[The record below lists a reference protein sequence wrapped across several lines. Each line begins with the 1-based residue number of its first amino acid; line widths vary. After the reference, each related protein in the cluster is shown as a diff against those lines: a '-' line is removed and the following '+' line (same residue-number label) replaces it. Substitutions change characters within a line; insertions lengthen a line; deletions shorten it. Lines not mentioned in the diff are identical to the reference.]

1 MAKIS
6 LSEGFSLIPEG
17 TQVFKITEV
26 IYKEEFG
33 KLEITMITAKGQKH
47 TERFNLV
54 SANGSPC
61 EGAINAFSFFA
72 KTALGDYELTEIDHD
87 DLVGHYIKCEI
98 THEEVPSNKDPNKTV
113 KFVRLTNKYPADGF
127 EEAATSTPPK
137 ASSSA
142 PAATASAASKVT
154 PKKID
159 LDDLLG

>member
-6 LSEGFSLIPEG
+6 LSEGFTPIPEG

-26 IYKEEFG
+26 IYKEDFG
-33 KLEITMITAKGQKH
+33 KLEINMVTAKGQKH

-72 KTALGDYELTEIDHD
+72 KTALDDFTLDEIDHN
-87 DLVGHYIKCEI
+87 DLVGHYIKCKVI
-98 THEEVPSNKDPNKTV
+98 HEEVPSNKDATKMIT
-113 KFVRLTNKYPADGF
+113 FARLTDKYPAYGF
-127 EEAATSTPPK
+127 ESEATEAKPK
-137 ASSSA
+137 TTTIASS
-142 PAATASAASKVT
+142 ASKAE
-154 PKKID
+154 PIKIN